1 VHRGAGA
8 YICGEETALMSS
20 LEGDRGYPRVKPP
33 FPAASGVWGMP
44 TTINNTET
52 IACVP
57 FIIERGPEWFA
68 SIGHDEKNSGPK
80 LYCLSGHVKRPGTYE
95 EDMGYPLM
103 QLIEENGGGMLHDDR
118 PLKAVV
124 PGGISVPVLR
134 AEDGRVDVDL
144 DFDRLQQKGSALGS
158 AGIMVMDSSTDMVE
172 ALLRTTHF
180 FAHES
185 CGQCTPCREGV
196 GWMERILKRI
206 HNGEASV
213 KDLDL
218 LVNVADNI
226 EGRTICALGDA
237 AAWPVQSYLER
248 FREEFEAKV
257 RAAVTK

>member
-1 VHRGAGA
+1 
-8 YICGEETALMSS
+8 
-20 LEGDRGYPRVKPP
+20 
-33 FPAASGVWGMP
+33 
-44 TTINNTET
+44 
-52 IACVP
+52 
-57 FIIERGPEWFA
+57 
-68 SIGHDEKNSGPK
+68 
-80 LYCLSGHVKRPGTYE
+80 
-95 EDMGYPLM
+95 
-103 QLIEENGGGMLHDDR
+103 MLHDDR

-134 AEDGRVDVDL
+134 AEDGRVDVEL